1 MALALPKMCSMGGS
15 QTGLVGTIGV
25 ALLNPDGTVHTARAT
40 AGIYE
45 IGGGCYGKNISFPD
59 NWAGSVKW
67 DTGGGSPVYA
77 CEEYTVDGL
86 VDTAM
91 EDLDDVKGSGFVKDT
106 DSLVDIRPE
115 TDKIQAGIID
125 VPGNFKADVSNLDV
139 AVSTRNATTPPTV
152 GAIRAEMEGVGTKLT
167 AVKDKTDNLP
177 ANPAPASEY
186 DARMQTIMFGK
197 EVIIDIVN
205 GVSGTAFPIGTRAQP
220 SNNLT
225 DALAICAANNLIRLR
240 TRSDLTIGPTHNVDN
255 MSITSH
261 GIMGIDVALQAGC
274 SAKNS
279 FFQNLNLSGTI
290 TEGDVLFIQDCSIG
304 ALASF
309 CGIMRACTLGEGC
322 EISLYSW
329 ANIIE
334 CFCGGEPTNEPEIN
348 LGTAGL
354 VMPCYCGN
362 IKFTGKTG
370 GPRAMA
376 SFTSGK
382 VSIASSCVAGIIEI
396 LGTGELEKD
405 ESGAGCTVDVDAA
418 LTNEF
423 IAKHVWAEIVSENV
437 KSGSFGELLN
447 FVYCMEGGRWKID
460 TTLKQMIF
468 YEDNNVTEVARF
480 DLKDAF
486 GDPAFENVFE
496 RVRA

>member
-1 MALALPKMCSMGGS
+1 MALVLPKTCSMGSS
-15 QTGLVGTIGV
+15 QTGLVGTIGIT
-25 ALLNPDGTVHTARAT
+25 LLNPDGTTHTARAT

-59 NWAGSVKW
+59 NWAGSLKW

-77 CEEYTVDGL
+77 CEEYTTDGL
-86 VDTAM
+86 VD
-91 EDLDDVKGSGFVKDT
+91 EL
-106 DSLVDIRPE
+106 E
-115 TDKIQAGIID
+115 ENQ
-125 VPGNFKADVSNLDV
+125 
-139 AVSTRNATTPPTV
+139 
-152 GAIRAEMEGVGTKLT
+152 
-167 AVKDKTDNLP
+167 
-177 ANPAPASEY
+177 
-186 DARMQTIMFGK
+186 QTMMFGK
-197 EVIIDIVN
+197 EVIVDTVN
-205 GVSGTAFPIGTRAQP
+205 GTAGTTFPTGTRAQP
-220 SNNLT
+220 SDNLT
-225 DALAICAANNLIRLR
+225 DALAICATRNLIRIR
-240 TRSDLTIGPTHNVDN
+240 IRSDLIITAGHNVDN
-255 MSITSH
+255 ISITSH
-261 GIMGIDVALQAGC
+261 GIMGIDVVLQAGC
-274 SAKNS
+274 SAKSS

-290 TEGDVLFIQDCSIG
+290 TAGDVLFIQDCSIG
-304 ALASF
+304 TLANF

-370 GPRAMA
+370 GPRTMA

-423 IAKHVWAEIVSENV
+423 IADHVWDEAFADHAAA
-437 KSGSFGELLN
+437 GSFGKL
-447 FVYCMEGGRWKID
+447 FAWIRAKIGFIA
-460 TTLKQMIF
+460 KEF
-468 YEDNNVTEVARF
+468 
-480 DLKDAF
+480 
-486 GDPAFENVFE
+486 
-496 RVRA
+496 